1 MHDKKLSLIV
11 EQLAELLIK
20 HNKQLSVAESC
31 TGGWVA
37 KELTDLSGSSAWFE
51 RGFVTY
57 SNQAKHEMLGVMES
71 TLDTYGAVSEETV
84 IEMAIGALKN
94 SHADFSL
101 SISGIAGPTGGSSE
115 KPVGLVWFSW
125 AAQEDK
131 KHKTLATEKKI
142 FTGDRNSVRQQ
153 AVEYVLKKINSL
165 LEKHLG

>member
-1 MHDKKLSLIV
+1 MHDKNLPLIV

-20 HNKQLSVAESC
+20 FNKQMSVAESC

-57 SNQAKHEMLGVMES
+57 SNQAKHEMLGVLES

-84 IEMAIGALKN
+84 TEMAIGALKN

-101 SISGIAGPTGGSSE
+101 SVSGIAGPTGGSVE
-115 KPVGLVWFSW
+115 KPVVLVWFSW
-125 AAQEDK
+125 ATQEDK
-131 KHKTLATEKKI
+131 NYKT
-142 FTGDRNSVRQQ
+142 
-153 AVEYVLKKINSL
+153 
-165 LEKHLG
+165 